1 MENKEQKEEI
11 LRELL
16 EMAEKCAVGSGADRP
31 EVKWL
36 QKKFARMQRKY
47 MLKNKSQV
55 DGVLYERMEGHQP
68 KTATECL
75 KIRYW
80 RTGRYT
86 PINREQCLRLGRA
99 LELTDEEMLFL
110 MQGYF
115 DHSENVYDTQEK
127 WSSASC
133 VEKSRLLRQLGAS
146 YMAGMPEEELEVL
159 NIRPGEREKY
169 FRHIYFTD
177 AFHYVTVSGEHSMEM
192 LRKHITSTR
201 YDSELR
207 RQMRLQGEIPRK
219 TMLRHLLIL
228 NAPMVSL
235 ETVNRQLDFLGY
247 LPLSEDHTLTG
258 GERLDSLVIR
268 LLEGYREV
276 YDPRQPRRSL
286 CWLQEACRE
295 MDRLFVEMKRPRM
308 RFMHF
313 KALELQSVN

>member
-1 MENKEQKEEI
+1 MYE
-11 LRELL
+11 
-16 EMAEKCAVGSGADRP
+16 DRRRY
-31 EVKWL
+31 K
-36 QKKFARMQRKY
+36 
-47 MLKNKSQV
+47 LKSKIQV
-55 DGVLYERMEGHQP
+55 DRLLCERMLGREPRTG
-68 KTATECL
+68 TESL

-86 PINREQCLRLGRA
+86 PVNREQCLRLAEA
-99 LELTDEEMLFL
+99 LELTEEEKRFL
-110 MQGYF
+110 IQGYF
-115 DHSENVYDTQEK
+115 DRSETVYDTPEK
-127 WSSASC
+127 WNSAPC
-133 VEKSRLLRQLGAS
+133 IEKCSLLQKLEERYL
-146 YMAGMPEEELEVL
+146 AGIPRELLEELHIRPEE
-159 NIRPGEREKY
+159 RGKY

-235 ETVNRQLDFLGY
+235 ETVNRQLNFLGY

-268 LLEGYREV
+268 LLEGYGEV
-276 YDPRQPRRSL
+276 FDPRQPRRSL

-313 KALELQSVN
+313 KALEL